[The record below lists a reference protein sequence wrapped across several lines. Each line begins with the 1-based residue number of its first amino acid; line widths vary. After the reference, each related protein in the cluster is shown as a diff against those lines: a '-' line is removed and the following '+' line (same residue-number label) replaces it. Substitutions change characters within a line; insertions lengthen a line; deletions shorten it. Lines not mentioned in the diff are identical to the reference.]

1 MPILKVQTAQNVQ
14 INYELGSV
22 GLRLIAAILDLVVVI
37 LYVFIAQ
44 YLMGALAGIHLF
56 QEDLSILFFLVI
68 VLPIMLYLPVAEY
81 LWNGRTV
88 GKYLLKL
95 KVVRVDGTAPSLGD
109 YILRW
114 LLRTVDVKLGF
125 LMIFFVPSTPSSQA
139 QETFMIWTM
148 VLMLVPLP
156 VVGLVSMIRSGLNQ
170 RVGDRLAGT
179 VVIKKKKLYSL
190 ADTLLRATEQDYT
203 PVYKNVLKLR
213 DKDIYIIKDAL
224 DNLETKRNFDYV
236 NKLAEKAKAILEI
249 DDETKPVVLL
259 QTLLRDYDY
268 LAKKRDAVEQIK

>member
-22 GLRLIAAILDLVVVI
+22 GLRLLAAILDLVVVI
-37 LYVFIAQ
+37 LYIFIAQ
-44 YLMGALAGIHLF
+44 YLMGALANIHFF

-68 VLPIMLYLPVAEY
+68 ILPILLYLPVAEY

-114 LLRTVDVKLGF
+114 LLRTLDVKLGF

-156 VVGLVSMIRSGLNQ
+156 VVGLVSMVRSGLNQ

-224 DNLETKRNFDYV
+224 DNLETKRNYDYV

-249 DDETKPVVLL
+249 DDETKPVALL